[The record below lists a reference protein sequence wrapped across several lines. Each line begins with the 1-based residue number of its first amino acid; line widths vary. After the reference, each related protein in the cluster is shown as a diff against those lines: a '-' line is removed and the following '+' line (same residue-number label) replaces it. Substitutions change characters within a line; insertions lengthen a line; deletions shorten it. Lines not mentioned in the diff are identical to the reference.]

1 MVKRIGQIGGLTMIA
16 CVAAMAGPQLL
27 VSSLIFERGQWEAI
41 VSAPPVVWWAVAYL
55 ALVMTSFGYAMWYD
69 LLGRH
74 DVTRVIPY
82 LLLVPVTTVLGGV
95 VFLGEPM
102 TLLRFAGGALVIA
115 GVAIMNMRLNPLRR
129 RSPVPR
135 RDAVR

>member
-1 MVKRIGQIGGLTMIA
+1 
-16 CVAAMAGPQLL
+16 
-27 VSSLIFERGQWEAI
+27 
-41 VSAPPVVWWAVAYL
+41 
-55 ALVMTSFGYAMWYD
+55 MTSFGYAMWYD

-115 GVAIMNMRLNPLRR
+115 GVAIMNLRRNPLRR
-129 RSPVPR
+129 RSPVPTGAR
-135 RDAVR
+135 RPRPPRSP